1 MCHLS
6 DLLTMLCISFFQNW
20 HMLAQ
25 KAVNVEDSENG
36 GVSGSSN
43 ANMDDAFLLI
53 QQITANIVSYCQVA
67 MTLGGI
73 YKTSE
78 CDMFQQ

>member
-1 MCHLS
+1 
-6 DLLTMLCISFFQNW
+6 
-20 HMLAQ
+20 MLAQ
-25 KAVNVEDSENG
+25 KAVNVEDRENG

-43 ANMDDAFLLI
+43 ANTDDAFLLI
-53 QQITANIVSYCQVA
+53 QQITANSVLLPGCHDTRRY
-67 MTLGGI
+67 I